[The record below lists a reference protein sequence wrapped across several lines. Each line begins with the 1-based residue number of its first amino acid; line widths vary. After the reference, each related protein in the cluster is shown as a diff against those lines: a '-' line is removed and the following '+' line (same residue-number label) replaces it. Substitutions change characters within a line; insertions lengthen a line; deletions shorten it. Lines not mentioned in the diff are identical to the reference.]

1 MGSTYRLEQMLPQN
15 YALAGRARLGIL
27 LILALACNAEA
38 AAGDS
43 PISSSSDVWATLVAN
58 IAPLLVLVGEKHV
71 KAYFKNMCRPS
82 HHLLFASA
90 PIGLVTAVTTLIRLN
105 GTPVLKRMIGRQFET
120 RSEVLA
126 DVTSVSGGEV
136 GLELR
141 NMNLEQT
148 IQPTDEDLA
157 MFWVHG
163 RTEGSPEEVANTF
176 SGWIGTLM
184 GIGYATANSA
194 SLYYDRRCSW
204 EMIMSFKATGTCAP
218 WVARQRVA
226 ESRNLSELLDQCEK
240 KIAAEKNSGGIATCT
255 ASAAVYARF
264 TDVSLG
270 LTASINLDD
279 GILEMMRYT
288 VIAFCLMGNVGI
300 ILASWFRGRDPR
312 DVGLVGAGLF
322 VSCAG
327 SWLTAWLV
335 DEASEETV
343 LDMSQLSAVASGFF
357 SDRIPE
363 GTELSFC
370 PKKIGIST
378 DARPGTRPNVA
389 KLRGWM
395 STVAVVLMVLAY
407 TGLYL
412 GLRSSDWWVS
422 LAMLGNAAIAGI
434 ARSILLPT
442 ALYLDSPGLRSPNP
456 MTCGIGYPTVRDDLS
471 HPDKS
476 NNSSLDIK
484 AGSVP
489 GQSQRVLSEPL
500 DVGLYETIAREYR
513 YKGGSRAYDNLHPYI
528 WTALA
533 LATEMSKRGIA
544 PLEMRDFPPRSAG
557 VASAP
562 EASCI
567 FSDIITRKGVWR
579 QPLEVILH
587 SGGQDVPE
595 RILAAFW
602 GWYWR
607 ASVHQ
612 AQKVAS
618 IQLPPDLANRF
629 IDLGDDDEA
638 KFDTPT
644 DKLKTVLSSSTTP
657 REILWMGAKL
667 CYASCHNWDS
677 SAFEEAGVTW
687 FGGVSPQYLR
697 QGQILSFLD
706 AIVAAG
712 LTCPRA

>member
-1 MGSTYRLEQMLPQN
+1 MLPQN
-15 YALAGRARLGIL
+15 YVLAARARLEIL
-27 LILALACNAEA
+27 LILALACNTEA
-38 AAGDS
+38 ASGDS

-120 RSEVLA
+120 RAEVLA

-148 IQPTDEDLA
+148 IQPTNEDLA

-163 RTEGSPEEVANTF
+163 RTEGSPKEVANTF
-176 SGWIGTLM
+176 LGWVGTLM
-184 GIGYATANSA
+184 GIGYTAANSA
-194 SLYYDRRCSW
+194 SLYYERRCSW
-204 EMIMSFKATGTCAP
+204 EMMMSFKATGTCAR
-218 WVARQRVA
+218 WVARKHAA
-226 ESRNLSELLDQCEK
+226 ESRNLPELSGQCEGK
-240 KIAAEKNSGGIATCT
+240 VVAEKNSGDIATCT

-270 LTASINLDD
+270 LTASVNLDA
-279 GILEMMRYT
+279 GKLEIVRYAII
-288 VIAFCLMGNVGI
+288 VLCAMGNVGI
-300 ILASWFRGRDPR
+300 ILAAWFRGRDPK

-343 LDMSQLSAVASGFF
+343 IDMSQLSAIASGFF
-357 SDRIPE
+357 SDRISE

-370 PKKIGIST
+370 PKKIAIST
-378 DARPGTRPNVA
+378 DARPGIRRNVA
-389 KLRGWM
+389 KVRGWM
-395 STVAVVLMVLAY
+395 STVAVVAMVLAY

-434 ARSILLPT
+434 ARSIVVPT
-442 ALYLDSPGLRSPNP
+442 ALYLNSAGRRLPNP
-456 MTCGIGYPTVRDDLS
+456 MTCAIGHSANREDLS

-476 NNSSLDIK
+476 NSGSLDIK
-484 AGSVP
+484 ASSVP
-489 GQSQRVLSEPL
+489 GQGQRALSEPL
-500 DVGLYETIAREYR
+500 DVGLYEAVVGEYR
-513 YKGGSRAYDNLHPYI
+513 YKGGSRAYDNIESYI

-557 VASAP
+557 TVAVEGA
-562 EASCI
+562 ACI

-579 QPLEVILH
+579 QPLEVIVQP
-587 SGGQDVPE
+587 GGQSVPE
-595 RILAAFW
+595 RILAVFW

-607 ASVHQ
+607 ASAHQ

-618 IQLPPDLANRF
+618 IALPPDLVNRF
-629 IDLGDDDEA
+629 VDLGDDDGDDDA
-638 KFDTPT
+638 KFDIPT
-644 DKLKTVLSSSTTP
+644 DKLKEVLNSFTTP

-667 CYASCHNWDS
+667 CYASCHTWDS
-677 SAFEEAGVTW
+677 NLFEEAGLTW
-687 FGGVSPQYLR
+687 FGGVTYQYFR
-697 QGQILSFLD
+697 QGQISSFLD

>member
-1 MGSTYRLEQMLPQN
+1 MLPQN
-15 YALAGRARLGIL
+15 YVLPARARLEIL
-27 LILALACNAEA
+27 LVLAFACNSEA
-38 AAGDS
+38 ASGDS

-120 RSEVLA
+120 RAEVLA

-163 RTEGSPEEVANTF
+163 RTEGSPEEVAKTF
-176 SGWIGTLM
+176 TGWVGTLM
-184 GIGYATANSA
+184 GIGYAAANSA

-204 EMIMSFKATGTCAP
+204 EMMMSFKATGTCAR
-218 WVARQRVA
+218 WVARGHAA
-226 ESRNLSELLDQCEK
+226 ESRNLPELSGQCEK
-240 KIAAEKNSGGIATCT
+240 KVVAEKNSGDIATCT

-270 LTASINLDD
+270 LTASVNLDD
-279 GILEMMRYT
+279 GKLEIVRYAII
-288 VIAFCLMGNVGI
+288 VLCSMGNVGI
-300 ILASWFRGRDPR
+300 ILAAWFRGRDPR

-335 DEASEETV
+335 DEASEETI
-343 LDMSQLSAVASGFF
+343 LDMSQLSAIASGFF

-370 PKKIGIST
+370 PKKIAIST
-378 DARPGTRPNVA
+378 DARPGMRGGVA
-389 KLRGWM
+389 KVRGWM
-395 STVAVVLMVLAY
+395 STVAVVAMVLAY

-434 ARSILLPT
+434 ARSIVVPT
-442 ALYLDSPGLRSPNP
+442 ALYLNSADRRLPNP
-456 MTCGIGYPTVRDDLS
+456 MTCAIGYSANREDLS

-476 NNSSLDIK
+476 NNGSLDIR
-484 AGSVP
+484 AGSAP
-489 GQSQRVLSEPL
+489 GQDQRVLSEPL
-500 DVGLYETIAREYR
+500 DVGLYEAVVGEYR
-513 YKGGSRAYDNLHPYI
+513 YKGGSRAYDNIQPYI

-557 VASAP
+557 IIGVEGAA
-562 EASCI
+562 CI

-579 QPLEVILH
+579 QPLEVIVH
-587 SGGQDVPE
+587 PGGQSVPE
-595 RILAAFW
+595 RVLAIFW

-607 ASVHQ
+607 ASAHQ

-618 IQLPPDLANRF
+618 IELPPDLLNRF
-629 IDLGDDDEA
+629 IDLGDDDGDDDA
-638 KFDTPT
+638 KFGTPT
-644 DKLKTVLSSSTTP
+644 DKLKEVLNSSTTP

-667 CYASCHNWDS
+667 CYASCHTWDS
-677 SAFEEAGVTW
+677 NAFEEAGMTW
-687 FGGVSPQYLR
+687 FGGATHQYFR

>member
-1 MGSTYRLEQMLPQN
+1 MQIRSTCRLGQMLSQS
-15 YALAGRARLGIL
+15 YALAARARLEAL
-27 LILALACNAEA
+27 LILALACNTIA
-38 AAGDS
+38 AAS
-43 PISSSSDVWATLVAN
+43 PVSSSSDVWSALVAN

-71 KAYFKNMCRPS
+71 KAYFKNMCRAS

-105 GTPVLKRMIGRQFET
+105 GTPMLKRMIGRQFET
-120 RSEVLA
+120 RAEILA

-148 IQPTDEDLA
+148 IQPTNEDLA

-163 RTEGSPEEVANTF
+163 RTEGSPEEVTKTF
-176 SGWIGTLM
+176 KAWIQALM
-184 GIGYATANSA
+184 GIGYTTANSA
-194 SLYYDRRCSW
+194 SLYYERRCSW
-204 EMIMSFKATGTCAP
+204 EMVMSFKATGTCAR
-218 WVARQRVA
+218 WVARKHAA
-226 ESRNLSELLDQCEK
+226 ESRNLPELLDRCEE
-240 KIAAEKNSGGIATCT
+240 KIAAEKNSGGIAICT
-255 ASAAVYARF
+255 ASAVVYARF

-279 GILEMMRYT
+279 GKLEIMRIIT
-288 VIAFCLMGNVGI
+288 IVFCLMGNIGI
-300 ILASWFRGRDPR
+300 ILAAWFTGRDPR

-322 VSCAG
+322 VSAAG

-335 DEASEETV
+335 DEASEETI

-357 SDRIPE
+357 SDRISE

-378 DARPGTRPNVA
+378 DARPGTRGNVA
-389 KLRGWM
+389 QLRGWM
-395 STVAVVLMVLAY
+395 SIVAVAVMVMAY
-407 TGLYL
+407 VGLYL
-412 GLRSSDWWVS
+412 GLRSSAWWVS
-422 LAMLGNAAIAGI
+422 LAMLGNAAIGGI
-434 ARSILLPT
+434 ARSILVPT
-442 ALYLDSPGLRSPNP
+442 TLYLKSAGRRLPNP
-456 MTCGIGYPTVRDDLS
+456 MTCAIGYPASRGDLS
-471 HPDKS
+471 HPDES
-476 NNSSLDIK
+476 NNGSLGIK
-484 AGSVP
+484 PDSMP
-489 GQSQRVLSEPL
+489 EQGQKLWEPL
-500 DVGLYETIAREYR
+500 NVGLYETIVRDYR
-513 YKGGSRAYDNLHPYI
+513 YKGGARAYSNIQTYI

-557 VASAP
+557 AAG
-562 EASCI
+562 ADGTACI

-579 QPLEVILH
+579 QPLEVIV
-587 SGGQDVPE
+587 SPGGQSVPE
-595 RILAAFW
+595 RILAVFW

-607 ASVHQ
+607 APAHQ

-618 IQLPPDLANRF
+618 IELPPDLVNRF

-644 DKLKTVLSSSTTP
+644 NKLEEVLNRETTP

-667 CYASCHNWDS
+667 CYASCHTWDTNM
-677 SAFEEAGVTW
+677 FEEEGKTN
-687 FGGVSPQYLR
+687 FGGATHQYLR
-697 QGQILSFLD
+697 QGQISPFMD
-706 AIVAAG
+706 AIIAAG
-712 LTCPRA
+712 LTCPRP

>member
-1 MGSTYRLEQMLPQN
+1 MLHPN
-15 YALAGRARLGIL
+15 YGLAGRAQLEIL
-27 LILALACNAEA
+27 LILALACNTEA
-38 AAGDS
+38 APSDS

-120 RSEVLA
+120 RAEILA

-163 RTEGSPEEVANTF
+163 RTEGSPEEVAETF

-184 GIGYATANSA
+184 GIGYAAANSA

-204 EMIMSFKATGTCAP
+204 EMIMCFKATGTCAP
-218 WVARQRVA
+218 WVARKHAA
-226 ESRNLSELLDQCEK
+226 ESRNLPELLDRCEK
-240 KIAAEKNSGGIATCT
+240 KIVAEKSSGGIATCT

-270 LTASINLDD
+270 ITASINLDD
-279 GILEMMRYT
+279 GILEVTRYAII
-288 VIAFCLMGNVGI
+288 VFCLMGNVGI
-300 ILASWFRGRDPR
+300 ILAAWFRGRDPK

-343 LDMSQLSAVASGFF
+343 LDMSRLSAVASGFF

-378 DARPGTRPNVA
+378 DARPGARANVA
-389 KLRGWM
+389 KVRGWM
-395 STVAVVLMVLAY
+395 STVAVVLMVMAY

-434 ARSILLPT
+434 ARSLLVPT
-442 ALYLDSPGLRSPNP
+442 ALYLNPAGLRSPNP
-456 MTCGIGYPTVRDDLS
+456 MTCAIGYPTTGGDLS
-471 HPDKS
+471 HPDESS
-476 NNSSLDIK
+476 NGSLNIK

-489 GQSQRVLSEPL
+489 GQSPRVLSEPL
-500 DVGLYETIAREYR
+500 DVGLYETIVREYR
-513 YKGGSRAYDNLHPYI
+513 YKGGSRAYDNLESYI

-557 VASAP
+557 AAGA
-562 EASCI
+562 EGTACI
-567 FSDIITRKGVWR
+567 FSDIVTRKGIWR
-579 QPLEVILH
+579 QPLEVIVH

-595 RILAAFW
+595 RILAVFW

-607 ASVHQ
+607 ASAHQ

-618 IQLPPDLANRF
+618 IDLPPDLVNLF
-629 IDLGDDDEA
+629 IDLGDEDEA

-644 DKLKTVLSSSTTP
+644 DKLKAVLSSSTTL

-667 CYASCHNWDS
+667 CYASCHTWDS
-677 SAFEEAGVTW
+677 NVFEEAGVTW
-687 FGGVSPQYLR
+687 FGGAGHQYLR
-697 QGQILSFLD
+697 QGQLSSFLD